1 MKLRNVLLSS
11 IILLG
16 LDAIYLTLTK
26 NFFNNI
32 VKQIQGTSINFKLL
46 GAIICYFFLLFGINY
61 FIINRN
67 KSPYEAAL
75 LGLVIYGVYD
85 ATNYAIFNKWNLGA
99 LLIDTLW
106 GGIVF
111 YLTTFLTYKLNKIL

>member
-1 MKLRNVLLSS
+1 MNLRKLLLSS

-26 NFFNNI
+26 NFFNNL
-32 VKQIQGTSINFKLL
+32 VKQIQGKSIDLKFL
-46 GAIICYFFLLFGINY
+46 GAIICYIFLIFGINY

-67 KSPYEAAL
+67 KSPQEAAL

-85 ATNYAIFNKWNLGA
+85 ATNYARKSPTVTKNDG
-99 LLIDTLW
+99 TS
-106 GGIVF
+106 
-111 YLTTFLTYKLNKIL
+111 

>member
-1 MKLRNVLLSS
+1 MNFRNILLSS
-11 IILLG
+11 IILIG

-26 NFFNNI
+26 DFFNNLI
-32 VKQIQGTSINFKLL
+32 KQIQGEAINLKLL
-46 GAIICYFFLLFGINY
+46 GAIICYLFLLFGLNY

-67 KSPYEAAL
+67 KSPQEAAL

-99 LLIDTLW
+99 LLMDTLW
-106 GGIVF
+106 GGLVF
-111 YLTTFLTYKLNKIL
+111 YLTTFLTYKLN